1 MVCIIISSGE
11 MRVHGWGNSKYTK
24 VSGNISEKIIFE
36 PGLEILGEG
45 KWKGSVILDASK
57 GTDS

>member
-1 MVCIIISSGE
+1 
-11 MRVHGWGNSKYTK
+11 MRVHEWGNSKYTK
-24 VSGNISEKIIFE
+24 VSGNISEKIILE
-36 PGLEILGEG
+36 PGFELLGEG